1 MLLKNVVFG
10 NIPSRVV
17 RKRAV
22 RCCHYLLV
30 SSSFP
35 SHYCFTCVT
44 LRQLQMCPTE
54 ASLKGYPLK
63 LDLTLGIGRVILVY
77 GIRPDTPETCMY
89 STSPTARR
97 EIRYCKDTHPRE
109 RAESLR
115 SVSSPKEKTQGT
127 YRRSMVARPSN
138 ISSGRLVR
146 AFACRSLFFF
156 LCRGKVT
163 SVGEET
169 RLTGA
174 APCCRS

>member
-1 MLLKNVVFG
+1 MRCEG
-10 NIPSRVV
+10 DY
-17 RKRAV
+17 RKRRKITPPTPWTGFQSPSAPQECRLRKHPV
-22 RCCHYLLV
+22 ESCPKTCRSVLPLLFY
-30 SSSFP
+30 SPLFFP
-35 SHYCFTCVT
+35 FHYCFTCVT

-54 ASLKGYPLK
+54 DSLKGYPLK

-127 YRRSMVARPSN
+127 YRR
-138 ISSGRLVR
+138 
-146 AFACRSLFFF
+146 
-156 LCRGKVT
+156 
-163 SVGEET
+163 
-169 RLTGA
+169 
-174 APCCRS
+174 